1 MKTINTVL
9 KVAMIVLLVNC
20 NRFLDEKSDS
30 NLATAETLADNQA
43 LLDDYATL
51 ASNSTSGEIA
61 SDDVFVTD
69 ADFNTMYDEAM
80 KRLYTWQPSYVS
92 LPTGSDWEN
101 CFRRIKIY
109 NTVLFNLGHYEI
121 GNSDNV
127 EGQALLLRG
136 AAYLEAAQIWC
147 LAYDKNTAEAKLG
160 LPLRLDPDMNI
171 PSVRSTL
178 QETYSQILV
187 DLHRAAILLPVNQL
201 AVSRPSKITAL
212 AYLSRVYLYMGDY
225 TNALKHGKEALSYHD
240 GLMNFNTLNSASAY
254 PIKNKNVE
262 VLLPTLMSYSP
273 FLATTKA
280 KINNDLY
287 QSYDTND
294 LRKTIFFKPLATGE
308 ILFKG
313 NYSGS
318 TTRMTCIATDEVYLN
333 VAEAQAYLDD
343 KTSAMRTL
351 NDLLRTRWKSGTFIE
366 LSASSAAQAL
376 QMIRAERRKELLFR
390 GLRWADLK
398 RYNREGANISL
409 SKTISG
415 QLFTLPP
422 NDLRYAIAIPEDIIK
437 MTGMPQNP
445 R

>member
-1 MKTINTVL
+1 MKTIDTVL

-51 ASNSTSGEIA
+51 ASHSTSGEIA
-61 SDDVFVTD
+61 AEDVFVTD

-178 QETYSQILV
+178 QETYSQILL

-240 GLMNFNTLNSASAY
+240 GLMNFNILNPASAY

-287 QSYDTND
+287 QSYDAND

-376 QMIRAERRKELLFR
+376 QIIRAERRKELLFR

>member
-9 KVAMIVLLVNC
+9 QVAMIMLLLNC

-30 NLATAETLADNQA
+30 TLATAETLADNQA

-61 SDDVFVTD
+61 AEDVFVTD

-121 GNSDNV
+121 GNSENV

-147 LAYDKNTAEAKLG
+147 LAYDKNTAETKLG

-178 QETYSQILV
+178 QETYSQILA

-240 GLMNFNTLNSASAY
+240 GLMNFNTLNPASAY

-287 QSYDTND
+287 QSYDAND

-318 TTRMTCIATDEVYLN
+318 TTRMSCIATDEVYLN
-333 VAEAQAYLDD
+333 VAEAQAYLEDN
-343 KTSAMRTL
+343 TSAMLTL

-366 LSASSAAQAL
+366 LSASSGAQAL
-376 QMIRAERRKELLFR
+376 QIIRAERRKELLFR

-409 SKTISG
+409 SKIISG

>member
-1 MKTINTVL
+1 
-9 KVAMIVLLVNC
+9 MILLLVNC

-51 ASNSTSGEIA
+51 ASNSTSGEIVA
-61 SDDVFVTD
+61 EDVFVTD

-127 EGQALLLRG
+127 QGQALLLRG

-240 GLMNFNTLNSASAY
+240 GLMNFNTLNPASAY

-287 QSYDTND
+287 QSYDAND

-376 QMIRAERRKELLFR
+376 QIIRAERRKELLFR

>member
-61 SDDVFVTD
+61 AEDVFVTD

-80 KRLYTWQPSYVS
+80 KRLYTWQPTYVS
-92 LPTGSDWEN
+92 LPAGSDWEN

-287 QSYDTND
+287 QSYDAND

-318 TTRMTCIATDEVYLN
+318 TTRMTCIATNEVYLN

-343 KTSAMRTL
+343 KTSAMHTL

-366 LSASSAAQAL
+366 LSASSGAQAL
-376 QMIRAERRKELLFR
+376 QIIRAERRKELLFR

>member
-240 GLMNFNTLNSASAY
+240 GLMNFNTLNPASAY

-287 QSYDTND
+287 QSYDAND

-318 TTRMTCIATDEVYLN
+318 TTRMTCIATNEVYLN

-343 KTSAMRTL
+343 KTSAMHTL

-366 LSASSAAQAL
+366 LSASNAAQAL
-376 QMIRAERRKELLFR
+376 QIIRAERRKELLFR

>member
-1 MKTINTVL
+1 M
-9 KVAMIVLLVNC
+9 LLLNC

-30 NLATAETLADNQA
+30 TLATAETLADNQA

-61 SDDVFVTD
+61 AEDVFVTD

-121 GNSDNV
+121 GNSENV

-147 LAYDKNTAEAKLG
+147 LAYDKNTAETKLG

-178 QETYSQILV
+178 QETYSQILA

-240 GLMNFNTLNSASAY
+240 GLMNFNTLNPASAY

-287 QSYDTND
+287 QSYDAND

-318 TTRMTCIATDEVYLN
+318 TTRMSCIATDEVYLN
-333 VAEAQAYLDD
+333 VAEAQAYLEDN
-343 KTSAMRTL
+343 TSAMLTL

-366 LSASSAAQAL
+366 LSASSGAQAL
-376 QMIRAERRKELLFR
+376 QIIRAERRKELLFR

-409 SKTISG
+409 SKIISG

>member
-9 KVAMIVLLVNC
+9 KVAMILLLANC

-30 NLATAETLADNQA
+30 TLATAETLADNQA

-61 SDDVFVTD
+61 AEDVFVTD
-69 ADFNTMYDEAM
+69 ADFNTMYDESM

-101 CFRRIKIY
+101 CFGRIKIY
-109 NTVLFNLGHYEI
+109 NTVLFNLDHYQI
-121 GNSDNV
+121 GNSENV

-147 LAYDKNTAEAKLG
+147 LAYDKNTAETKLG

-178 QETYSQILV
+178 QETYSQILA

-201 AVSRPSKITAL
+201 AVSRPSKTTAL

-225 TNALKHGKEALSYHD
+225 TNALKYGKEALSYHA
-240 GLMNFNTLNSASAY
+240 GLMNFNTLNPASAY

-273 FLATTKA
+273 FLTTTKA
-280 KINNDLY
+280 KINQELY
-287 QSYDTND
+287 QSYDLND

-351 NDLLRTRWKSGTFIE
+351 NDLLTTRWKSGTFTE
-366 LSASSAAQAL
+366 LSASSGAQAL
-376 QMIRAERRKELLFR
+376 QIIRTERRKELLMR

-398 RYNREGANISL
+398 RYNREGANINL

>member
-51 ASNSTSGEIA
+51 ASHSTSGEIA
-61 SDDVFVTD
+61 AEDVFVTD

-240 GLMNFNTLNSASAY
+240 GLMNFNTLNPASAY

-287 QSYDTND
+287 QSYDAND

-376 QMIRAERRKELLFR
+376 QIIRAERRKELLFR

>member
-201 AVSRPSKITAL
+201 AFSRPSKITAL

>member
-9 KVAMIVLLVNC
+9 KVAMILLLVNC

-61 SDDVFVTD
+61 SEDVFVTD

-109 NTVLFNLGHYEI
+109 NTVLFNLAHYEI

-240 GLMNFNTLNSASAY
+240 GLMNFNTLNPASAY

-262 VLLPTLMSYSP
+262 VLLPTLMSYST

-287 QSYDTND
+287 QSYDAND

-318 TTRMTCIATDEVYLN
+318 TTRMTCIATDEVFLN

-376 QMIRAERRKELLFR
+376 QITRAERRKELLFR

>member
-61 SDDVFVTD
+61 AEDVLVTD

-80 KRLYTWQPSYVS
+80 KRLYTWQPTYVS
-92 LPTGSDWEN
+92 LPAGSDWEN

-240 GLMNFNTLNSASAY
+240 GLMNFNTLNPASAY

-280 KINNDLY
+280 IINNDLY
-287 QSYDTND
+287 QSYDAND

-333 VAEAQAYLDD
+333 VAEAQAFLDD

-366 LSASSAAQAL
+366 LSASTAAQAL
-376 QMIRAERRKELLFR
+376 QIIRAERRKELLFR

>member
-9 KVAMIVLLVNC
+9 KVAMILLLVNC

-51 ASNSTSGEIA
+51 ASHSTSGEIA
-61 SDDVFVTD
+61 AEDVFVTD

-80 KRLYTWQPSYVS
+80 KRLYTWEPSYVS

-240 GLMNFNTLNSASAY
+240 GLMNFNTLNPASAY

-280 KINNDLY
+280 KINNNLY
-287 QSYDTND
+287 QSYDAND

-333 VAEAQAYLDD
+333 VAEAQAFLDD
-343 KTSAMRTL
+343 KTSAMHTL

-376 QMIRAERRKELLFR
+376 QIIRAERRKELLFR

>member
-51 ASNSTSGEIA
+51 ASHSTSGEIA
-61 SDDVFVTD
+61 SEDVFVTD

-240 GLMNFNTLNSASAY
+240 GLMNFNTLNPASAY

-287 QSYDTND
+287 QSYDAND

-318 TTRMTCIATDEVYLN
+318 TTRMTCIATNEVYLN

-343 KTSAMRTL
+343 KTSAMHTL

-366 LSASSAAQAL
+366 LSASNAAQAL
-376 QMIRAERRKELLFR
+376 QIIRAERRKELLFR

>member
-9 KVAMIVLLVNC
+9 KVAMILLLVNC

-51 ASNSTSGEIA
+51 ASHSTSGEIA
-61 SDDVFVTD
+61 AEDVFVTD

-80 KRLYTWQPSYVS
+80 KRLYTWEPSYVS

-225 TNALKHGKEALSYHD
+225 NNALKHGKEALSYHD
-240 GLMNFNTLNSASAY
+240 GLMNFNTLNPASAY

-280 KINNDLY
+280 KINNNLY
-287 QSYDTND
+287 QSYDAND

-333 VAEAQAYLDD
+333 VAEAQAFLDD
-343 KTSAMRTL
+343 KTSAMHTL

-376 QMIRAERRKELLFR
+376 QIIRAERRKELLFR

>member
-9 KVAMIVLLVNC
+9 KVAMILLLVNC

-61 SDDVFVTD
+61 AEDVFVTD

-343 KTSAMRTL
+343 KTSAMHTL

>member
-51 ASNSTSGEIA
+51 ASHSTSGEIA

-240 GLMNFNTLNSASAY
+240 GLMNFNTLNPASAY

-287 QSYDTND
+287 QSYDAND

-318 TTRMTCIATDEVYLN
+318 TTRMTCIATNEVYLN

-343 KTSAMRTL
+343 KTSAMHTL

-366 LSASSAAQAL
+366 LSASNAAQAL
-376 QMIRAERRKELLFR
+376 QIIRAERRKELLFR

>member
-61 SDDVFVTD
+61 AEDVFVTD

-121 GNSDNV
+121 GNRDNV

-178 QETYSQILV
+178 KETYSQILV

-212 AYLSRVYLYMGDY
+212 AYLSRMYLYMGDY
-225 TNALKHGKEALSYHD
+225 TNALKHGKKALSYHD
-240 GLMNFNTLNSASAY
+240 GLMNFNTLNPASAY

-287 QSYDTND
+287 QSYDAND

>member
-1 MKTINTVL
+1 
-9 KVAMIVLLVNC
+9 MILLLVNC

-51 ASNSTSGEIA
+51 ASHSTSGEIA
-61 SDDVFVTD
+61 AEDVFVTD

-240 GLMNFNTLNSASAY
+240 GLMNFNTLNPASAY

-287 QSYDTND
+287 QSYDAND

-343 KTSAMRTL
+343 KTSAMRNL

-366 LSASSAAQAL
+366 LSASNAAQAL
-376 QMIRAERRKELLFR
+376 QIIRAERRKELLFR

>member
-9 KVAMIVLLVNC
+9 KEAMILLLANC

-30 NLATAETLADNQA
+30 TLATAETLADNQA

-61 SDDVFVTD
+61 AEDVFVTD

-101 CFRRIKIY
+101 CFGRIKIY
-109 NTVLFNLGHYEI
+109 NTVLFNLDHYQI
-121 GNSDNV
+121 GNSENV

-136 AAYLEAAQIWC
+136 AAYLEATQIWC
-147 LAYDKNTAEAKLG
+147 LAYDKNTAETKLG

-178 QETYSQILV
+178 QETYSQILA
-187 DLHRAAILLPVNQL
+187 DLHRAVILLPVNQL
-201 AVSRPSKITAL
+201 AVSRPSKTTAL

-225 TNALKHGKEALSYHD
+225 TNALKYGKEALSYHA
-240 GLMNFNTLNSASAY
+240 GLMNFNTLNPASAY

-273 FLATTKA
+273 FLTTTKA
-280 KINNDLY
+280 KINQDLY
-287 QSYDTND
+287 QSYDLND

-351 NDLLRTRWKSGTFIE
+351 NDLLTTRWKSGTFTE
-366 LSASSAAQAL
+366 LSASSGAQAL
-376 QMIRAERRKELLFR
+376 QIIRTERRKELLMR

-398 RYNREGANISL
+398 RYNREGANINL

>member
-9 KVAMIVLLVNC
+9 KEAMILLLANC

-30 NLATAETLADNQA
+30 TLATAETLADNQA

-61 SDDVFVTD
+61 AEDVFVTD

-101 CFRRIKIY
+101 CFGRIKIY
-109 NTVLFNLGHYEI
+109 NTVLFNLDHYQI
-121 GNSDNV
+121 GNSENV

-136 AAYLEAAQIWC
+136 AAYLEATQIWC
-147 LAYDKNTAEAKLG
+147 LAYDKNTAETKLG

-178 QETYSQILV
+178 QETYSQILA
-187 DLHRAAILLPVNQL
+187 DLHRAVILLPVNQL

-212 AYLSRVYLYMGDY
+212 AYLSRAYLYMGDY
-225 TNALKHGKEALSYHD
+225 TNALKYGKEALSYHA
-240 GLMNFNTLNSASAY
+240 GLMNFNTLNPASAY

-273 FLATTKA
+273 FLTTTKA
-280 KINNDLY
+280 KINQDLY
-287 QSYDTND
+287 QSYDLND

-351 NDLLRTRWKSGTFIE
+351 NDLLTTRWKSGTFTE
-366 LSASSAAQAL
+366 LSASSGAQAL
-376 QMIRAERRKELLFR
+376 QIIRTERRKELLMR

-398 RYNREGANISL
+398 RYNREGANINL

>member
-1 MKTINTVL
+1 
-9 KVAMIVLLVNC
+9 MILLLVNC

-51 ASNSTSGEIA
+51 ASHSTSGEIA
-61 SDDVFVTD
+61 AEDVFVTD

-80 KRLYTWQPSYVS
+80 KRLYTWEPSYVS

-225 TNALKHGKEALSYHD
+225 NNALKHGKEALSYHD
-240 GLMNFNTLNSASAY
+240 GLMNFNTLNPASAY

-280 KINNDLY
+280 KINNNLY
-287 QSYDTND
+287 QSYDAND

-333 VAEAQAYLDD
+333 VAEAQAFLDD
-343 KTSAMRTL
+343 KTSAMHTL

-376 QMIRAERRKELLFR
+376 QIIRAERRKELLFR

>member
-51 ASNSTSGEIA
+51 ASHSTSGEIA
-61 SDDVFVTD
+61 AEDVFVTD

-178 QETYSQILV
+178 QETYSQILL

-240 GLMNFNTLNSASAY
+240 GLMNFNTLNPASAY

-287 QSYDTND
+287 QSYDAND

-376 QMIRAERRKELLFR
+376 QIIRAERRKELLFR

>member
-9 KVAMIVLLVNC
+9 KVAMILLLVNC

-80 KRLYTWQPSYVS
+80 KRLYTWEPSYVS

-240 GLMNFNTLNSASAY
+240 GLMNFNTLNPASAY

-280 KINNDLY
+280 KINNNLY
-287 QSYDTND
+287 QSYDAND

-333 VAEAQAYLDD
+333 VAEAQAFLDD
-343 KTSAMRTL
+343 KTSAMHTL

>member
-9 KVAMIVLLVNC
+9 QVAMIMLLLNC

-30 NLATAETLADNQA
+30 SLATAETLADNQA

-61 SDDVFVTD
+61 AEDVFVTD

-121 GNSDNV
+121 GNSENV

-147 LAYDKNTAEAKLG
+147 LAYDKNTAETKLG

-178 QETYSQILV
+178 QETYSQILA

-240 GLMNFNTLNSASAY
+240 GLMNFNTLNPASAY

-280 KINNDLY
+280 KINYDLY
-287 QSYDTND
+287 HSYDIND

-343 KTSAMRTL
+343 KTSAMHTL
-351 NDLLRTRWKSGTFIE
+351 NDLLRTRWKSETFIE
-366 LSASSAAQAL
+366 LSASSGAQAL
-376 QMIRAERRKELLFR
+376 QIIRAERRKELLFR

>member
-9 KVAMIVLLVNC
+9 KVAMILLLVNC

-51 ASNSTSGEIA
+51 ASHSTSGEIA
-61 SDDVFVTD
+61 AEDVFVTD

-80 KRLYTWQPSYVS
+80 KRLYTWEPSYVS

-121 GNSDNV
+121 GNSENV

-147 LAYDKNTAEAKLG
+147 LAYDKNTAETKLG

-240 GLMNFNTLNSASAY
+240 GLMNFNTLNPASAY

-287 QSYDTND
+287 QSYDAND

-343 KTSAMRTL
+343 RTSAMRTL

-376 QMIRAERRKELLFR
+376 QIIRAERRKELLFR

>member
-51 ASNSTSGEIA
+51 ASHSTSGEIA
-61 SDDVFVTD
+61 AEDVFVTD

-80 KRLYTWQPSYVS
+80 KRLYTWEPSYVS

-240 GLMNFNTLNSASAY
+240 GLMNFNTLNPASAY

-280 KINNDLY
+280 KINNNLY
-287 QSYDTND
+287 QSYDAND

-333 VAEAQAYLDD
+333 VAEAQAFLDD
-343 KTSAMRTL
+343 KTSAMHTL

-376 QMIRAERRKELLFR
+376 QIIRAERRKELLFR

>member
-1 MKTINTVL
+1 
-9 KVAMIVLLVNC
+9 MILLLVNC

-51 ASNSTSGEIA
+51 ASHSTSGEIA
-61 SDDVFVTD
+61 AEDVLVTD

-80 KRLYTWQPSYVS
+80 KRLYTWQPTYVS
-92 LPTGSDWEN
+92 LPAGSDWEN

-287 QSYDTND
+287 QSYDAND

-366 LSASSAAQAL
+366 LSASSGAQAL
-376 QMIRAERRKELLFR
+376 QIIRAERRKELLFR

>member
-9 KVAMIVLLVNC
+9 KVAMILLLVNC

-51 ASNSTSGEIA
+51 ASHSTSGEIA
-61 SDDVFVTD
+61 AEDVFVTD

-80 KRLYTWQPSYVS
+80 KRLYTWEPSYVS

-240 GLMNFNTLNSASAY
+240 GLMNFNTLNPASAY

-287 QSYDTND
+287 QSYDAND

-318 TTRMTCIATDEVYLN
+318 TTRMTCIATNEVYLN

-343 KTSAMRTL
+343 KTSAMHTL

-366 LSASSAAQAL
+366 LSASNAAQAL
-376 QMIRAERRKELLFR
+376 QIIRAERRKELLFR